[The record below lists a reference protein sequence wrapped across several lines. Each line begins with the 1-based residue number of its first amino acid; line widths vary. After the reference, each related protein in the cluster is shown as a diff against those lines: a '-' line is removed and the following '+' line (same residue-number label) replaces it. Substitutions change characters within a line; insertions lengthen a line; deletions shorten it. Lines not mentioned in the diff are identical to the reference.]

1 MAKKVK
7 FNTVP
12 GFSDILPKDSD
23 WWKMIFSA
31 GDDISDIHDFHYMDT
46 SLVEYADLF
55 NDSLKDDLP
64 GIFDVEASSLEIKI
78 NGKKTKKL
86 SLRANGAVA
95 LIRSYMENHLGY
107 FSSPLRSYYRGP
119 VFLDNKKKDSF
130 QEYEWGFQIIGS
142 GEFFYDVDI
151 MLVIRDFLKK
161 LGVPDPLFKLNAV
174 GCRVCRPK
182 YYKKVKNYYKD
193 HKDKLCKVCT
203 DHHKRSSLGVLK
215 CINERCLP
223 LKDGAPVMLDSLC
236 QSCNN
241 HFQGILELV
250 EDNEVNYLPD
260 PYFVDVPGIYSKVVF
275 GVSLSE
281 DSEVIGVGGRQDYL
295 SESIGGRQIPSV
307 GGSLNINKVIE
318 SLDSLG
324 IEPKAQTR
332 RKVFFVA
339 VGKEAKKVSS
349 SLIYQLR
356 QTRIAVEE
364 SIAKKTLGAQLKVA
378 EKSGVNTVLILGQK
392 EIYDNSVIIRN
403 LETNVQETIPQEKFL
418 DEVRE
423 RL

>member
-1 MAKKVK
+1 MAKKTK

-12 GFSDILPKDSD
+12 GFFDNLPKESN
-23 WWKMIFSA
+23 WWKVLFSS
-31 GDDISDIHDFHYMDT
+31 GDDIADIHDFHYIET
-46 SLVEYADLF
+46 PVVEYADLF
-55 NDSLKDDLP
+55 KDSLKDDLP
-64 GIFDVEASSLEIKI
+64 GVFDVELSPLEIKI
-78 NGKKTKKL
+78 EGKKTKKL
-86 SLRANGAVA
+86 SLRANGAVT
-95 LIRSYMENHLGY
+95 LLRSYMENHLGY

-119 VFLDNKKKDSF
+119 IFLDNNKKDDLQS
-130 QEYEWGFQIIGS
+130 YEWGFQIIGS
-142 GEFFYDVDI
+142 GESFYDVDI
-151 MLVIRDFLKK
+151 ILVMRDFLKS
-161 LGVPDPLFKLNAV
+161 LGASDPLFKLNAV

-203 DHHKRSSLGVLK
+203 EHHKRSSLGVLK

-241 HFQGILELV
+241 HFQGVLELI

-281 DSEVIGVGGRQDYL
+281 DSDIVGIGGRQDYL

-307 GGSLNINKVIE
+307 GGSLDIHRVME
-318 SLDSLG
+318 SLSSLG
-324 IEPKAQTR
+324 VDPKPQTR
-332 RKVFFVA
+332 RRVFFIA

-364 SIAKKTLGAQLKVA
+364 SIGRKSLGAQLKVA
-378 EKSGVNTVLILGQK
+378 EKSGINTVLILGQK
-392 EIYDNSVIIRN
+392 EIYDDSVIIRN